1 MKKFSVSKRSYCP
14 HCHTVFQESND
25 ELIPMF
31 PKNIPENIIED
42 YNEAVVSLS
51 TPKASAAFARRCLK
65 NLLKEI
71 SNCEVATLSAS
82 AKEAK
87 KHLPQDISESLENVI
102 SLGKIKENPLKDDAE
117 GQIVDVEPNE
127 PESILD
133 SIEIIAKNFYL

>member
-87 KHLPQDISESLENVI
+87 KHLTPHGILICEVGYNQERLEK
-102 SLGKIKENPLKDDAE
+102 LFPDLPFFW
-117 GQIVDVEPNE
+117 VEFKKPGMGVFMLTRDE
-127 PESILD
+127 LS
-133 SIEIIAKNFYL
+133 S